1 MLLKN
6 LATDRCRIRR
16 CALIVFRD
24 IKPLVKKTG
33 PEPVLMPQACLRL
46 ISGTMQMQTTL
57 KRCPIP
63 HLDVDPAIINSD
75 REEFIQAYLVVDG
88 CPNDYI
94 SEKFVTA
101 GVANNRSIQI
111 PSLIQAALNRR
122 KAGMIGEGENI
133 RLNVQTQTSMTYIHN
148 SKHVVAKALHDAV
161 SSNHSPGHWS

>member
-1 MLLKN
+1 MSYSTLCVDRIQGYKATSKKN
-6 LATDRCRIRR
+6 W
-16 CALIVFRD
+16 
-24 IKPLVKKTG
+24 
-33 PEPVLMPQACLRL
+33 
-46 ISGTMQMQTTL
+46 SGTGLNAAGMSASNIWDNANADDLETL
-57 KRCPIP
+57 PNTIP
-63 HLDVDPAIINSD
+63 HRDVEPAIINSD

>member
-1 MLLKN
+1 M
-6 LATDRCRIRR
+6 
-16 CALIVFRD
+16 
-24 IKPLVKKTG
+24 
-33 PEPVLMPQACLRL
+33 
-46 ISGTMQMQTTL
+46 
-57 KRCPIP
+57 
-63 HLDVDPAIINSD
+63 
-75 REEFIQAYLVVDG
+75 G

-161 SSNHSPGHWS
+161 SSNHSPGHWSWGLLLWSLVKTESTLCMTWRNRLDIFGVGFISVGGFTWLQLKVPGKPVTGSWFVSQDGYKRPFRQCGTWGKGGDEAWGKSWK